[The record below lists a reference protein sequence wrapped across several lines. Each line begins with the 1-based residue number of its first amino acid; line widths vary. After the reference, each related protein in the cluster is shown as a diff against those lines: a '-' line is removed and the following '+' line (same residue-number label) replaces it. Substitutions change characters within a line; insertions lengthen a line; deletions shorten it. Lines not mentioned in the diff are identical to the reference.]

1 MRAEMQHHLDLEA
14 EYLEARGLSPAEAKR
29 QAAASF
35 GGTTQAIEAAREL
48 RGWET
53 LADLRRTIR
62 LASRSLVRHRAFAI
76 MTIVTLG
83 LTIAAS
89 TTAFSVVDA
98 LVNPHLIARAP
109 DRLVTVKVIFDE
121 HVKELEYQRA
131 IVRAVARGGTTF
143 ESFAESGPWRNFFG
157 DAVAE
162 RGRQSRAATVRSV
175 SANYFTTIGVVPLE
189 GQLTLPGGRSGGND
203 VAVISDRL
211 REELFVKGE
220 SAVPGTILVNGRPI
234 TVVGVVKRYES
245 VWPLSDDVWVLEP
258 RELPFAWWNLV
269 RLKEH
274 ATPEQ
279 LRAELQALGEQAAR
293 QLGIRDAHPAFVP
306 APLQVGVHAEAFHFA
321 LMGAG
326 LAVLLIVGLNL
337 ANLQLVRAMGRSGE
351 IATQG
356 ALGATRRHI
365 VAQLLTENALL
376 VGLGLVLAL
385 VLTVGAAELIR
396 VTVPHGIG
404 QYVVAPKLSWR
415 MVGFAVVGSAVA
427 VVLIGLIPAIRVSRV
442 DLHTLLKNRT
452 GSGTSRLQGQGYGA
466 LVVLQVALAMPLATG
481 AVILLAAL
489 WAISRP
495 GATIDRIGYDPTPII
510 RGQLRWTRADSAPI
524 SLGEAAPQQLKA
536 IRAIPGVRDAAI
548 SASVPPAG
556 RAVTVDDG
564 SGEIRE
570 VATQLWTYQIVTPTY
585 FRTLGRPIVAGTD
598 YPDEGAGEATVIL
611 DENTARTLWPRAN
624 PIGRAIKF
632 GSAQSSAPW
641 LRVRGLVG
649 NRSSKAQRDHE
660 ALFGVMRMT
669 DAYRLIAPTDTA
681 PQSIYK
687 RYEQL
692 LDVRADSATPVVAS
706 AVRRYL
712 AELDGDYPPSV
723 QLLTEYLG
731 IPQQIAE
738 MRFIAALFTV
748 FGVLAV
754 GLACLG
760 IYGIVTQHVLDHR
773 RDLGIRIALGA
784 TTAVIVRTVL
794 RSQNVFALLGV
805 ALGLMLTVA
814 TAHWLAGF
822 SVGTDDGFGLVAV
835 FAAMCL
841 LLFASVVIS
850 AVVPTI
856 RAARMPPMEVLR
868 AD

>member
-1 MRAEMQHHLDLEA
+1 MAEMQHHLELEA
-14 EYLEARGLSPAEAKR
+14 EYLEARGLSPVDAKR

-48 RGWET
+48 RGSEA

-62 LASRSLVRHRAFAI
+62 LSSRSLVRHRAFAI

-109 DRLVTVKVIFDE
+109 DRLFTVRVIFDQ
-121 HVKELEYQRA
+121 HVKEWEYQRA
-131 IVRAVARGGTTF
+131 IVRAVARGGATF
-143 ESFAESGPWRNFFG
+143 ESFAESGPWRNFHG
-157 DAVAE
+157 EAVAE

-175 SANYFTTIGVVPLE
+175 SPNYFTTIGVLPLE
-189 GQLTLPGGRSGGND
+189 GQLTLPGGRSGGTD

-211 REELFVKGE
+211 REELFAQGE

-234 TVVGVVKRYES
+234 TVVGVVRRYES
-245 VWPLSDDVWVLEP
+245 VAPLSDDVWVLEP
-258 RELPFAWWNLV
+258 REVPFAWWNFV
-269 RLKEH
+269 RLKDH
-274 ATPEQ
+274 ATREQ
-279 LRAELQALGEQAAR
+279 LRAELQSLGEQAAT

-306 APLQVGVHAEAFHFA
+306 ASLEVGAHAQAFHFA

-356 ALGATRRHI
+356 ALGAMRRHI

-385 VLTVGAAELIR
+385 VLTIGAAELIR

-427 VVLIGLIPAIRVSRV
+427 VVLIGVIPAIRVSRI
-442 DLHTLLKNRT
+442 DLHTLLKNRA

-466 LVVLQVALAMPLATG
+466 LVVLQIALSMPLATG
-481 AVILLAAL
+481 AVILLGSL

-495 GATIDRIGYDPTPII
+495 GATMERVGYDPAPII
-510 RGQLRWTRADSAPI
+510 QGQLRWTRADSAPI
-524 SLGEAAPQQLKA
+524 SLGDVAPQQLKA

-548 SASVPPAG
+548 AASARPDGS
-556 RAVTVDDG
+556 AVTVDDG

-570 VATQLWTYQIVTPTY
+570 VPTLLWTYDVVTPTY
-585 FRTLGRPIVAGTD
+585 FRTLGRPIVSGTD
-598 YPDEGAGEATVIL
+598 YPDEGADAATVIL
-611 DENTARTLWPRAN
+611 DENTAHTLWPRAN
-624 PIGRAIKF
+624 PLGRAIKF
-632 GSAQSSAPW
+632 GTAQSSAPW
-641 LRVRGLVG
+641 LRVRGIVG
-649 NRSSKAQRDHE
+649 NRSSKAQRDRE

-669 DAYRLIAPTDTA
+669 EAFRLIAPTDTA

-687 RYEQL
+687 RYEQAL
-692 LDVRADSATPVVAS
+692 VVRADSATPAVAS
-706 AVRRYL
+706 ALRRYL
-712 AELDGDYPPSV
+712 AQLDGDYPPRV

-731 IPQQIAE
+731 IPQQLAE

-773 RDLGIRIALGA
+773 RDLGIRLALGA

-805 ALGLMLTVA
+805 AIGLVLTVA

-822 SVGTDDGFGLVAV
+822 SPSGEDGLGIVAL
-835 FAAMCL
+835 FAGMCV
-841 LLFASVVIS
+841 LLFACVVVS

-856 RAARMPPMEVLR
+856 RAARIPPMEVLR